1 MISPLRLHVWCLT
14 VGFGPPGSECCQQG
28 WALSL
33 SPAWPLP
40 VRDAS
45 LHSSLRLSSYTSR
58 AGNGMHTQAEHSSCN
73 VSAVCV
79 WGTLMSGQSSFLRAH
94 SPLSGSRSV
103 FFLICFFCH
112 PLSFP
117 APATSISLLSLSATH
132 IHCVWSSVGQRSSTE
147 PQDWLADSW
156 KTEGRNCTGSQV
168 LFKMCYWPQNVKGRN
183 SQHTFL
189 PKHELDVF
197 SYPLKHFITHHQC
210 SQLKTAHYILLFF
223 K

>member
-1 MISPLRLHVWCLT
+1 MFDSGFWPSRKWVLPARLGSLSVPCMTAPCAWCVTALLSSAFLLHIEGKKWHAYASWAQQLQCLSRLCVRHVDVRTKQFSPSPL
-14 VGFGPPGSECCQQG
+14 PPQWLEKC
-28 WALSL
+28 
-33 SPAWPLP
+33 
-40 VRDAS
+40 
-45 LHSSLRLSSYTSR
+45 
-58 AGNGMHTQAEHSSCN
+58 
-73 VSAVCV
+73 
-79 WGTLMSGQSSFLRAH
+79 
-94 SPLSGSRSV
+94 
-103 FFLICFFCH
+103 FFFFICFFCH

-210 SQLKTAHYILLFF
+210 SQLKTAHHILLFF